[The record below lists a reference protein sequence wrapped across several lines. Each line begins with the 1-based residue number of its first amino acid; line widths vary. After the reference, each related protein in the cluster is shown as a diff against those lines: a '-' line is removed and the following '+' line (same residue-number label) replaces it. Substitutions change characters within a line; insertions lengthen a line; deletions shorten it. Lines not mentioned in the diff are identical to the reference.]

1 MPNLPMHIYLANEV
15 AEQLDWGYVYDHI
28 GSFYLGSTSPDIRA
42 MTRQP
47 REQTHFAPLSV
58 SEVGTGTRA
67 MFRHYPEMLE
77 ERAQSPATRSFL
89 LGYVCHL
96 AADEVWI
103 TTVYRPNFD
112 ISRED
117 TRLTDDQVQAD
128 IWDRAIQLDMD
139 RLSLPDV
146 SGPLNAG
153 HAVSCGDQGVSVIF
167 FEDGLLSQWKERV
180 TGFVEREFD
189 WSRLKFALN
198 RMYRDNDEVQQTVDR
213 FLERMPYSLEE
224 VYGKI
229 PEAQVENYRRE
240 AVAANAA
247 KRVGLKF
254 SPERYVSWD
263 HAKLGGRY

>member
-42 MTRQP
+42 MTKWP

-58 SEVGTGTRA
+58 SEVGTGTRT
-67 MFRHYPEMLE
+67 MFRNHPELLNE
-77 ERAQSPATRSFL
+77 GTQSSATRSFL

-96 AADEVWI
+96 ASDEVWI

-112 ISRED
+112 IGSQD
-117 TRLTDDQVQAD
+117 TRLTEDQVQAD
-128 IWDRAIQLDMD
+128 IWDRALQLDMD

-146 SGPLNAG
+146 RGPMGAG
-153 HAVSCGDQGVSVIF
+153 AAVACGDTGVSVAF

-180 TGFVEREFD
+180 SGFVGREFE

-198 RMYRDNDEVQQTVDR
+198 RMYRDNDEVQQSVDR
-213 FLERMPYSLEE
+213 FLERMPSSLED
-224 VYGKI
+224 VYEKI
-229 PEAQVENYRRE
+229 PEAKVENYRRE
-240 AVAANAA
+240 AVAATIAHV
-247 KRVGLKF
+247 REFL
-254 SPERYVSWD
+254 PE
-263 HAKLGGRY
+263 